1 VKGESAEEAQVASDI
16 ELAEEAQLAND
27 LESAADV
34 ELAGDLELAG
44 DAELADDDA
53 GLDDAGLADD
63 ETWKRGMKPRVVARN
78 ESRRQLTDPVVMRAL
93 AHPIRVALLEALLR
107 EGPLTA
113 TAASVIL
120 DDSPGN
126 MSWHLNV
133 LAKYGFV
140 EEAEGGRGRSRPWR
154 LVNLGTQF
162 EDDPGN
168 PELSVAGE
176 AFSRVLHER
185 HFQRLQQFLNERRS
199 YPPEWRAAAFSSST
213 VTYLTAEEMKKFGEE
228 ITDLLSEYRERSYD
242 VEKRPEGSRAVGIVA
257 FGHPLRPTPSGN

>member
-1 VKGESAEEAQVASDI
+1 VGKDAGLAEDI
-16 ELAEEAQLAND
+16 ELAEDAEIAEDAELSEEEALAED
-27 LESAADV
+27 AEIA
-34 ELAGDLELAG
+34 E
-44 DAELADDDA
+44 DAELADGAGSEDSGSDDA
-53 GLDDAGLADD
+53 DS
-63 ETWKRGMKPRVVARN
+63 KPHVVARN
-78 ESRRQLTDPVVMRAL
+78 LGRRQLTDPVVMRAL
-93 AHPIRVALLEALLR
+93 AHPLRVALLEALLR

-154 LVNLGTQF
+154 LVNLGTSF
-162 EDDPGN
+162 EDQPDN

-176 AFSRVLHER
+176 AFTRVVHER
-185 HFQRLQQFLNERRS
+185 NFQRVQQFLNERNT
-199 YPPEWRAAAFSSST
+199 YPPEWRTAAFSSSAI
-213 VTYLTAEEMKKFGEE
+213 TYLTAEEMKEFGDE
-228 ITDLLSEYRERSYD
+228 ISELVSRYRDRTYD
-242 VEKRPEGSRAVGIVA
+242 VAKRPPGSRAVGIVA